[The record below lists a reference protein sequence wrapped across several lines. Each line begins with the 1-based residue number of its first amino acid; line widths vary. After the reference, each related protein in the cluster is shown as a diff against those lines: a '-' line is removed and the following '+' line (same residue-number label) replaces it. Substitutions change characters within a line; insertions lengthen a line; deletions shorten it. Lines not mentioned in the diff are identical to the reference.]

1 MRLLKQ
7 YEQQWYQFHRHNYCY
22 TIQNTAVF
30 TQASKTYARMHTGLR
45 YVSSR
50 KAYSKPPSLPFDPF
64 LI

>member
-30 TQASKTYARMHTGLR
+30 TQASKTYARMNTGLR
-45 YVSSR
+45 NVQYGILKAPKSPLRPVS
-50 KAYSKPPSLPFDPF
+50 DN
-64 LI
+64 